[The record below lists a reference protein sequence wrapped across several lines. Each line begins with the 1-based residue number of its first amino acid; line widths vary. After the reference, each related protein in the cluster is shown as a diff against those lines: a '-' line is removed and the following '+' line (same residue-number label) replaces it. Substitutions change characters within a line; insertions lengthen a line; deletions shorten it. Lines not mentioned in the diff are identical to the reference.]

1 MKKWDIQEFVSHLN
15 EAKRRLGIGDNV
27 EILYQENLS
36 PIKINGEIKPELKIV
51 KGSYCNYDMEEQCYF
66 KLNNKVEIIAIEE
79 YSDSPYSIYINE
91 DGLVESYEYEA
102 IKTIELG
109 SAVLFQI
116 KDNYIIG
123 YQLIQR

>member
-1 MKKWDIQEFVSHLN
+1 MKKWSIQEFVSHLN
-15 EAKRRLGIGDNV
+15 EAKRRLDIGDNV

-36 PIKINGEIKPELKIV
+36 PIKINGEIKSELKIV
-51 KGSYCNYDMEEQCYF
+51 KGSYCIYDMEEQYYF

-79 YSDSPYSIYINE
+79 YSDSPYSIYIYE

-109 SAVLFQI
+109 NTILLQI
-116 KDNYIIG
+116 KDNHILG
-123 YQLIQR
+123 YQLFQR

>member
-15 EAKRRLGIGDNV
+15 EAKRRLGIGDNI

-51 KGSYCNYDMEEQCYF
+51 KGSYCIYDMEEQCYF
-66 KLNNKVEIIAIEE
+66 KLSNKVEIIVIEE

>member
-1 MKKWDIQEFVSHLN
+1 MKTWDIQEFVSHLN
-15 EAKRRLGIGDNV
+15 EAKRRLDIGDNV

-51 KGSYCNYDMEEQCYF
+51 KGSYCIYDMEEQYYF

-79 YSDSPYSIYINE
+79 YSDSPYSIYIYEN
-91 DGLVESYEYEA
+91 GLVESYEYKF

-109 SAVLFQI
+109 STILLQI
-116 KDNYIIG
+116 KDNHILG
-123 YQLIQR
+123 YQLFQR